1 MEHKG
6 PSFVPQTKV
15 GVAYLKADKLVLITV
30 PEHLVDEL
38 IDQVG
43 EDSMLA
49 KAIRMQVAA
58 DGEISDR
65 PDVPVE
71 DLTN

>member
-1 MEHKG
+1 MEPVG
-6 PSFVPQTKV
+6 PSFVPQNKV

-30 PEHLVDEL
+30 PEHLVAEL
-38 IDQVG
+38 IEQLG

-49 KAIRMQVAA
+49 KAIRMQVEAE
-58 DGEISDR
+58 GEISDR
-65 PDVPVE
+65 PDVPAG